1 MMKGGSYTKIKAFV
15 TNIVIMILLFS
26 VRADAQQPPPRPI
39 SVTWN
44 PAFGL
49 RFGAFFTSTS
59 GGTVVVSPAGT
70 RSATGSIV
78 LAALGFTYG
87 AASFDVLATPGTR
100 ITIVNGPDVTLSGS
114 AGGSVTL
121 HIGSSSPSSPYVTTA
136 VPPATNTVTIGGT
149 LTVGGAVSSPAGSY
163 SGSFYV
169 TFFQE

>member
-1 MMKGGSYTKIKAFV
+1 MKGGSYTKIKAVV
-15 TNIVIMILLFS
+15 TNIVVMILLFS